1 MCSMPQNS
9 NKNFLKNIM
18 NIIDQIDNHYNNA
31 LKYLST
37 SQYTQIKNKFKSEI
51 EELIEIISMDKKSYE
66 DNYLEVMQK
75 CFDNIKEKYKK
86 YNEFILEIYEN
97 NFIKKIKE
105 EKEKLNDLINKI
117 IIDFDPKKANSF
129 SSDVNINFITYYES
143 SKTEESISKAFYG
156 EESNKT
162 QNNVNTSQS
171 IENNFICTICHE
183 GKAINLCEECN
194 QLFCQTCEKNEK
206 SEEKKTIKCGHYLQ
220 KIDNIKNS
228 NVIEKVLYLNSLN
241 NFIKRIILKSDY
253 LLKNEN
259 EDIKLNN
266 DSDNNSS
273 KYIKKSLFEYPNM
286 NIKDDLT
293 EKNYYNCINEILENN
308 LGKKNLNIKNFNIS
322 EIDQRLVRLLKSI
335 SREEKEDKQYQ
346 INSLSTCDSRYL
358 SGDEEDDDDIDD
370 VENETFVK
378 K

>member
-1 MCSMPQNS
+1 MPQNS

-18 NIIDQIDNHYNNA
+18 NIIDQIDIHYNND

-51 EELIEIISMDKKSYE
+51 KELIDIISMDKKSYE
-66 DNYLEVMQK
+66 DNNLEVMQK

-194 QLFCQTCEKNEK
+194 QLFCQICEKNEK
-206 SEEKKTIKCGHYLQ
+206 SEEKKTIKCRHYPQ

-253 LLKNEN
+253 LLKNGN

>member
-18 NIIDQIDNHYNNA
+18 NIIDQIDIHYNND

-51 EELIEIISMDKKSYE
+51 KELIDIISMDKKSYE
-66 DNYLEVMQK
+66 DNYLEGIQE

-171 IENNFICTICHE
+171 IENIV
-183 GKAINLCEECN
+183 NL
-194 QLFCQTCEKNEK
+194 
-206 SEEKKTIKCGHYLQ
+206 
-220 KIDNIKNS
+220 
-228 NVIEKVLYLNSLN
+228 
-241 NFIKRIILKSDY
+241 
-253 LLKNEN
+253 
-259 EDIKLNN
+259 
-266 DSDNNSS
+266 
-273 KYIKKSLFEYPNM
+273 
-286 NIKDDLT
+286 
-293 EKNYYNCINEILENN
+293 
-308 LGKKNLNIKNFNIS
+308 
-322 EIDQRLVRLLKSI
+322 
-335 SREEKEDKQYQ
+335 
-346 INSLSTCDSRYL
+346 
-358 SGDEEDDDDIDD
+358 
-370 VENETFVK
+370 
-378 K
+378 

>member
-1 MCSMPQNS
+1 MPQNS

-18 NIIDQIDNHYNNA
+18 NIIDQIDKHYNNA

-51 EELIEIISMDKKSYE
+51 EELIDIISMDKKSYE
-66 DNYLEVMQK
+66 DNNLEVMQK

-143 SKTEESISKAFYG
+143 SKTEESISKAFYS

-194 QLFCQTCEKNEK
+194 QLFCQICEKNEK
-206 SEEKKTIKCGHYLQ
+206 SEEKKTIKCRHYLQ

>member
-18 NIIDQIDNHYNNA
+18 KIIDQIDIHYNND

-51 EELIEIISMDKKSYE
+51 KELIDIISMDKKSYE
-66 DNYLEVMQK
+66 DNNLEVMQK

-194 QLFCQTCEKNEK
+194 QLFCQICEKNEK
-206 SEEKKTIKCGHYLQ
+206 SEEKKTIKCRHYLQ
-220 KIDNIKNS
+220 KIDNIKKS